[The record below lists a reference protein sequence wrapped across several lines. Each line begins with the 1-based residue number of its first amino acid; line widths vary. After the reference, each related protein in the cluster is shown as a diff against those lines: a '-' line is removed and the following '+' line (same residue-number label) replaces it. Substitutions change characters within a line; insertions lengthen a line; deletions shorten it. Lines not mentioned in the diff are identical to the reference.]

1 VSYGPGPIALAS
13 KTTEAGMQAGLC
25 GLASLRSDVYWR
37 CCEKSARRAQ
47 LNRADSSMQGRY
59 QVLQLQETLK
69 MLYDLLENY
78 APPWYTQEHHDKA
91 DAALRLVENMVGER
105 RRDAA

>member
-1 VSYGPGPIALAS
+1 
-13 KTTEAGMQAGLC
+13 MQ
-25 GLASLRSDVYWR
+25 V
-37 CCEKSARRAQ
+37 
-47 LNRADSSMQGRY
+47 RY

-91 DAALRLVENMVGER
+91 DAALRLVEGIVGER

>member
-1 VSYGPGPIALAS
+1 
-13 KTTEAGMQAGLC
+13 
-25 GLASLRSDVYWR
+25 
-37 CCEKSARRAQ
+37 
-47 LNRADSSMQGRY
+47 MQGRY

-91 DAALRLVENMVGER
+91 DAALRLVEDVEDMVGER